1 MSNDRPLRMF
11 VAASVPPEQ
20 LEWLAEATAELR
32 ERWPAARWAAIESQH
47 ITLKFLGATP
57 PDRLEAVESVCRSVA
72 AGRAPGS
79 LRLGGVGVFPSLRR
93 VRVLW
98 VGLEDPSTVLPSVA
112 GDLDAALEPLGYR
125 TEARAYT
132 PHLTLARFREPVRI
146 EAVPELPEAPA
157 PFPLASIG
165 LWRSHLSPR
174 GARYEQLAELPLG
187 HAP

>member
-1 MSNDRPLRMF
+1 VSSERQFRLF
-11 VAASVPPEQ
+11 VAASAPVEQ
-20 LEWLAEATAELR
+20 LRWLAEAAVELR
-32 ERWPAARWAAIESQH
+32 ERWPTARWAAAENQH

-79 LRLGGVGVFPSLRR
+79 LRLGGAGVFPSLRR

-98 VGLEDPSTVLPSVA
+98 VGLEDPSALLASLA

-125 TEARAYT
+125 TESRGYT
-132 PHLTLARFREPVRI
+132 PHLTLARFRDPARM
-146 EAVPELPEAPA
+146 EALPKLPEAPA
-157 PFPLASIG
+157 PFRVGSIG
-165 LWRSHLSPR
+165 LWRSYLSPR

-187 HAP
+187 HAA